1 MRIRRQEGYL
11 LQKIGKTVYLLP
23 YGQKIA
29 DQKRGMEL
37 NETALRLWEM
47 LEQPQTV
54 EALTDKMAA
63 YYEIPKEEQGELAK
77 DVEAFVQEL
86 LVFGAVRRELGCP
99 KGSCEGRLH
108 IAGIKIEVYGEKG
121 CIPKQ
126 FDAFRMTDGGN
137 PEKAI
142 PDLILELAE
151 RLPGSRQNGTILIR
165 NRDLIGEEAI
175 ERYLNGTI
183 SDLYDGM
190 LMKDADKAID
200 ILKEKIAEEKKIRVI
215 GDYDI
220 DGVNATYILLEGLE
234 RLGAYVDSDIPDRIG
249 DGYGLNRHLIDRS
262 YDAGIDTI
270 ITCDNGIAAANEIAY
285 GKELG
290 MTIIVTDHHE
300 IPFDEIDGEK
310 IYRLPPADAV
320 IDPKQ
325 KDCVYPFK
333 GLCGAAVAY
342 KLMEAL
348 WESMGKDSTDLDDL
362 IENVAIATVGDVMD
376 LDDENRIFVIVGLQM
391 LKRTKIPGLKALIE
405 CTGIDKGSL
414 NSYHIGFVLGPCIN
428 ASGRLDTAKRAL
440 KLLRVRTQK
449 EADILA
455 GDLKALNDSRKD
467 MTEEAVKLAKEQV
480 ETTDLSDDR
489 VLVIYLPDCHES
501 LAGIVAGRIREC
513 YYKPVFVLTDAE
525 DGAKGSGRSIDGYHM
540 YEELNKCKDILTK
553 FGGHRLAA
561 GLSLE
566 KENIAEFRRRL
577 NENCTL
583 TEEEMKEKV
592 TIDMEMPFLC
602 VTEELVKE
610 LELLEPF
617 GKGNTKPI
625 FAARGVTL
633 LGARILGKNRNVLK
647 IKAQDANGSVIEA
660 MLFQNVEGFLKNME
674 ETYGRMEVDA
684 LLQGRGGHIK
694 IAVTY
699 YPDINEYMGKRTPQI
714 VITHYR

>member
-1 MRIRRQEGYL
+1 MERWVL
-11 LQKIGKTVYLLP
+11 LRKG
-23 YGQKIA
+23 A
-29 DQKRGMEL
+29 DFE
-37 NETALRLWEM
+37 ARL
-47 LEQPQTV
+47 
-54 EALTDKMAA
+54 A
-63 YYEIPKEEQGELAK
+63 
-77 DVEAFVQEL
+77 
-86 LVFGAVRRELGCP
+86 C
-99 KGSCEGRLH
+99 
-108 IAGIKIEVYGEKG
+108 
-121 CIPKQ
+121 
-126 FDAFRMTDGGN
+126 
-137 PEKAI
+137 
-142 PDLILELAE
+142 
-151 RLPGSRQNGTILIR
+151 LIR
-165 NRDLIGEEAI
+165 NRDVIGEEAI

-249 DGYGLNRHLIDRS
+249 DGYGLNRHLIDRA

-376 LDDENRIFVIVGLQM
+376 LEDENRIFVKEGLQM
-391 LKRTKIPGLKALIE
+391 LKRTKNPGLKALIE
-405 CTGIDKGSL
+405 CTGIDKESL